1 MYETDTPRPR
11 RAGAEWLEPP
21 EEDPSLAR
29 YLETLRQRIW
39 IVIAAVVIA
48 TAIAVAYVLTASK
61 EYTAEADLLVTPISS
76 TAMPTI
82 GLPGLIPESSDPTRD
97 VETAARLITN
107 IEVAT
112 RVQHQLDSSQSSRTL
127 LSKVSAVPVSSS
139 NIVAV
144 TATAGS
150 ATSAQD
156 IANAFARQSVA
167 NLTSELH
174 SAIDQALP
182 SLEAQLKGGA
192 GGSAADPTSVR
203 AAIASL
209 QTLRSTPSP
218 TMSVQTKAQKPSGPS
233 SPRTKLSIAAGLIAG
248 LVLGIGGAFGA
259 QALDPRLRRE
269 EQLRQRY
276 RLPVLARVPREPRP
290 RTDKPLSPVALSP
303 VTLEAYRTLRGT
315 LTARR
320 RAAGADSGMILVTG
334 SSPSEG
340 KTTTAVNLASTL
352 AIAGT
357 RVILIEADL
366 RRPAIG
372 SALNLRAEYGVA
384 SVLLESVPLENAL
397 VPVPGLDSNLRV
409 LLANYE
415 GGWISELFSLPT
427 TQNLVAEA
435 RELADY
441 VILDTPPLADVV
453 DALPLAE
460 QADDVVVVARIGK
473 THLKKLDQLGELL
486 ADNGIKP
493 AGIVLIGTPRPGRSS
508 YGYYLGNRA
517 PEGGREVIR
526 SGAPRGGK
534 RTAF

>member
-1 MYETDTPRPR
+1 
-11 RAGAEWLEPP
+11 
-21 EEDPSLAR
+21 
-29 YLETLRQRIW
+29 
-39 IVIAAVVIA
+39 
-48 TAIAVAYVLTASK
+48 
-61 EYTAEADLLVTPISS
+61 
-76 TAMPTI
+76 
-82 GLPGLIPESSDPTRD
+82 
-97 VETAARLITN
+97 
-107 IEVAT
+107 
-112 RVQHQLDSSQSSRTL
+112 
-127 LSKVSAVPVSSS
+127 
-139 NIVAV
+139 
-144 TATAGS
+144 
-150 ATSAQD
+150 
-156 IANAFARQSVA
+156 
-167 NLTSELH
+167 
-174 SAIDQALP
+174 
-182 SLEAQLKGGA
+182 
-192 GGSAADPTSVR
+192 
-203 AAIASL
+203 
-209 QTLRSTPSP
+209 
-218 TMSVQTKAQKPSGPS
+218 
-233 SPRTKLSIAAGLIAG
+233 
-248 LVLGIGGAFGA
+248 
-259 QALDPRLRRE
+259 
-269 EQLRQRY
+269 
-276 RLPVLARVPREPRP
+276 
-290 RTDKPLSPVALSP
+290 
-303 VTLEAYRTLRGT
+303 
-315 LTARR
+315 
-320 RAAGADSGMILVTG
+320 MILVTG